1 MQKCKYKSTGCIGLF
16 DKDATS
22 AKLSKSGNPLE
33 NISLPLPQFFENF
46 PRCFNGLRLFG
57 KSKYLKRNF

>member
-1 MQKCKYKSTGCIGLF
+1 MQKCKYKTTGRIGLF

-33 NISLPLPQFFENF
+33 HILLLLPQLFEDF
-46 PRCFNGLRLFG
+46 PRGFNGLRLFG